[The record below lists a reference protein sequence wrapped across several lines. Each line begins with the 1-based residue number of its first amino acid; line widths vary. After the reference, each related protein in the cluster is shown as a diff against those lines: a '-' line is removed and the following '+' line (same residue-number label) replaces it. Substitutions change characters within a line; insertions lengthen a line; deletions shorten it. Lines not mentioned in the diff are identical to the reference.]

1 MSTGLFRFS
10 GKRLLFCLLALVGFA
25 LFLCGQ
31 IFDPPLVNLAR
42 EKIFDTYQRLSPRPL
57 PADIERSVV
66 IVAAD
71 EESLVEFGAWPWS
84 RSLLAEITDGLRE
97 MGAKVVVYDVLFR
110 NRVLLMRTSGLPSR
124 YSRFPLL
131 PVWARF
137 GAT

>member
-10 GKRLLFCLLALVGFA
+10 GKRLLFRLLALVGFA

-42 EKIFDTYQRLSPRPL
+42 EKIFYTYQRLSPRPL

-84 RSLLAEITDGLRE
+84 RSLLAEITDRLRE
-97 MGAKVVVYDVLFR
+97 LGAKVVVYDVF
-110 NRVLLMRTSGLPSR
+110 
-124 YSRFPLL
+124 
-131 PVWARF
+131 F
-137 GAT
+137 GTEDC